1 MADTAGDWLIP
12 TVTAPGQI
20 WMLYRVSLAA
30 RAGEDR
36 RRASGPVSS
45 RLQAKCP
52 PRAKPAAWARSGS
65 HPAPPGLTTAR
76 HLPHGVPVAPVVPC
90 SDASGFPVQRALPF
104 HMTSAEVSG
113 PRHVE
118 QRARSRPLPTNGAP
132 SSATG
137 PPWKSCGCRRFLPSG
152 LSIDCTRL
160 IHFEAGRS
168 YIALYSRS
176 RQHTSIRKDD
186 IGRIG
191 AAVAIAIGA
200 YLHG

>member
-1 MADTAGDWLIP
+1 VADTAGDWLIP

-45 RLQAKCP
+45 RPQAKCP

-76 HLPHGVPVAPVVPC
+76 HLPHDVPVAPDVPC
-90 SDASGFPVQRALPF
+90 SDASRFPVQRALPF

-118 QRARSRPLPTNGAP
+118 QRARGRCRLMAHRVQQPGRLESLPAECFSEMARASTALASALASSTLNRVALTSPAP
-132 SSATG
+132 GGSNATPFG
-137 PPWKSCGCRRFLPSG
+137 SM
-152 LSIDCTRL
+152 
-160 IHFEAGRS
+160 
-168 YIALYSRS
+168 
-176 RQHTSIRKDD
+176 
-186 IGRIG
+186 
-191 AAVAIAIGA
+191 
-200 YLHG
+200 